1 MSTIINPPDFE
12 DVMKIV
18 ERIRELS
25 LDSAILSNKIKFMES
40 DIAVEVTEN
49 EKYFINGKPPSMTYI
64 NATYKVTGFDG
75 ELKKMRQDLA
85 QMESELEYRKNLLG
99 VQKDKLE
106 VWRTESANQ
115 RASVL

>member
-12 DVMKIV
+12 DVMEIV

-25 LDSAILSNKIKFMES
+25 LQEAILSNKIKFMES
-40 DIAVEVTEN
+40 DITAEATEN
-49 EKYFINGKPPSMTYI
+49 EKYFVNGKPPSMTYI
-64 NATYKVTGFDG
+64 NSTYKVTGFDG
-75 ELKKMRQDLA
+75 ELKKLRNDLA
-85 QMESELEYRKNLLG
+85 QIQSELEYRKNLFS
-99 VQKDKLE
+99 VKKDMLE

>member
-25 LDSAILSNKIKFMES
+25 LASAILENKIKFTES
-40 DIAVEVTEN
+40 EIVVEATAN

-64 NATYKVTGFDG
+64 NSTYKVTGFDN
-75 ELKKMRQDLA
+75 ELKKMRQDLVEM
-85 QMESELEYRKNLLG
+85 QSELEYRKNLLG